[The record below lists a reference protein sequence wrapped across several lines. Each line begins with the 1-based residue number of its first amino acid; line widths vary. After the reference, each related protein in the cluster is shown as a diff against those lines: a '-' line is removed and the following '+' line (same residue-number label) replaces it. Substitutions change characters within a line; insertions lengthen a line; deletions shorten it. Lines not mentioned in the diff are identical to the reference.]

1 MRARTYLA
9 IREGFLKILGIDLG
23 TSNTYL
29 YLGSPDANGHG
40 LPKPLTAPPES
51 DSRGSFATA
60 VLYENDAPIAI
71 GNVAEAEYNVH
82 GDQGGVRYLA
92 TQFKPEIAKLDS
104 PAQKWMRDF
113 LAGLKKR
120 LPRDLFSG
128 DLKIFVGVPSLAR
141 EDFSLN
147 LARCFT
153 EAGWPRPES
162 VRESDAAV
170 VSCLQ
175 AGTLSIE
182 DMERKCLILDF
193 GGGTCDYTAIE
204 GLDALQNGGDILYGG
219 RLFDDLV
226 FQRFLKED
234 AFAKAISAS
243 PVAWYVHWVECRKQ
257 KEDFSEFINRK
268 AAAENDIENI
278 SFPMRLGWISAAG
291 KREEAYVEYDFA
303 TFLRDAEN
311 YQATSELLA
320 TLAQYKGRG
329 GISAEGLDLLEGK
342 QVGLISWLKKV
353 LETVDKKNQVRK
365 IVLTGG
371 SSRWHFT
378 RELCARLFPQADCL
392 ESERGYEDIAFG
404 LALFPV
410 LLESREK
417 ARKLLERNLPA
428 FTSQAINRANDLI
441 AAQTADMADLC
452 AAHIVDRDILPCL
465 ENAANLTVGSL
476 EEKIRASMLA
486 DADLME
492 IVHRKS
498 AVLNQR
504 IQEELEREF
513 RLWLR
518 ENGVPLTPVF
528 KFPGKAISN
537 DFLVRA
543 SSCLS
548 NLDIVKLTRLAITA
562 ILPLV
567 VGGAA
572 AHFLAPVG
580 EPVSIGVGIGLAGAA
595 AWLFSKTAPQ
605 MLEKS
610 KIPAFLLNEKNRGKI
625 VEKIHA
631 YIRKELEN
639 DFTAAQSGIAADVE
653 KRLTAAL
660 EGMVNSLNVL
670 NQIRA
675 NPN

>member
-1 MRARTYLA
+1 M
-9 IREGFLKILGIDLG
+9 KILGIDLG

-29 YLGSPDANGHG
+29 YLGGPDANGRE
-40 LPKPLTAPPES
+40 LPAPIIAPPES
-51 DSRGSFATA
+51 DSHGSFSTA
-60 VLYENDAPIAI
+60 VLYENDKPIAI
-71 GNVAEAEYNVH
+71 GNVAEAEFNVH
-82 GDQGGVRYLA
+82 GDKGGSRFLA
-92 TQFKPEIAKLDS
+92 TQFKPEIAKLAS

-113 LAGLKKR
+113 LALLKSR
-120 LPRDLFSG
+120 LPRELFSG
-128 DLKIFVGVPSLAR
+128 ELKIFVGVPSLAR

-226 FQRFLKED
+226 FQKFLKVG
-234 AFAKAISAS
+234 AFEKEVKAS

-257 KEDFSEFINRK
+257 KEDFSDFINRK
-268 AAAENDIENI
+268 AGDENFENL
-278 SFPMRLGWISAAG
+278 SFPMRLGWISAEG
-291 KREEAYVEYDFA
+291 RREETYTEYDFA
-303 TFLRDAEN
+303 SFLQDAEN
-311 YQATSELLA
+311 YQATPELLA
-320 TLAQYKGRG
+320 ALAQYRERG
-329 GISAEGLDLLEGK
+329 GISQEGRDLLEGR
-342 QVGLISWLKKV
+342 QVGLISWLKNI
-353 LETVDKKNQVRK
+353 LESVDKKTQVRK

-378 RELCARLFPQADCL
+378 RELCARVFPQADCL

-417 ARKLLERNLPA
+417 ARHLLERNLPG
-428 FTSQAINRANDLI
+428 FTIKAVNRANEIID
-441 AAQTADMADLC
+441 AQTADMTALC
-452 AAHIVDRDILPCL
+452 ATHIVERDIVPCL
-465 ENAANLTVGSL
+465 ESAANLTVGTL
-476 EEKIRASMLA
+476 EEKIRETMMA

-498 AVLNQR
+498 AVLNQK
-504 IQEELEREF
+504 IQEELERDF

-543 SSCLS
+543 SACLS

-580 EPVSIGVGIGLAGAA
+580 EPISIGVGIGLAGTA
-595 AWLFSKTAPQ
+595 AWLLSKTAPQ
-605 MLEKS
+605 ILENS
-610 KIPAFLLNEKNRGKI
+610 KIPAFLLNEKNRKKIVGKI
-625 VEKIHA
+625 QD
-631 YIRKELEN
+631 YIRKELEK
-639 DFTAAQSGIAADVE
+639 DFAAAQSGIAADVE

-660 EGMVNSLNVL
+660 DGMVNSLNIL
-670 NQIRA
+670 NQIHT

>member
-1 MRARTYLA
+1 M
-9 IREGFLKILGIDLG
+9 KILGIDLG

-29 YLGSPDANGHG
+29 YLGGVGENGRG
-40 LPKPLTAPPES
+40 LPEPLVAPPES
-51 DSRGSFATA
+51 DARGSFSTC
-60 VLYENDAPIAI
+60 VLYENDVPIAI
-71 GNVAEAEYNVH
+71 GNVAEAEFNVH
-82 GDQGGVRYLA
+82 GDKGGSRFLA
-92 TQFKPEIAKLDS
+92 TQFKPEIAKIDS

-113 LAGLKKR
+113 LEVLKKR
-120 LPRDLFSG
+120 LPRELFSG
-128 DLKIFVGVPSLAR
+128 ELKIFVGVPSLAR

-147 LARCFT
+147 LARCFM

-226 FQRFLKED
+226 FQKFLKDGGLARE
-234 AFAKAISAS
+234 ISAS
-243 PVAWYVHWVECRKQ
+243 PVAWYAHWVECRKQ
-257 KEDFSEFINRK
+257 KEDFSDFINRK
-268 AAAENDIENI
+268 AESGENFESIPY
-278 SFPMRLGWISAAG
+278 SMRLGWISADG
-291 KREEAYVEYDFA
+291 KRHEAYSQYDFA
-303 TFLRDAEN
+303 SFLRDAEN
-311 YQATSELLA
+311 YQATADLLA
-320 TLAQYKGRG
+320 TLVQYRDRG
-329 GISAEGLDLLEGK
+329 GISQEGRDLLQGR
-342 QVGLISWLKKV
+342 QVGLISWFKKI
-353 LETVDKKNQVRK
+353 LESVDKKSQVRK

-378 RELCARLFPQADCL
+378 RELCGRLFPEADCL

-417 ARKLLERNLPA
+417 AKRLLERNLPE
-428 FTSQAINRANDLI
+428 FTLKAINRANDII

-452 AAHIVDRDILPCL
+452 AAHIVNRDILPQM
-465 ENAANLTVGSL
+465 ENAANLTVGAL
-476 EEKIRASMLA
+476 EEKIRESMLA

-498 AVLNQR
+498 GILNQK
-504 IQEELEREF
+504 IQEELERDF

-528 KFPGKAISN
+528 RFPGKAISN

-548 NLDIVKLTRLAITA
+548 NLDMIKLTRLAITA

-572 AHFLAPVG
+572 AHFLAPIG
-580 EPVSIGVGIGLAGAA
+580 EPVSIGVGIGLAGAG
-595 AWLFSKTAPQ
+595 AWLLSRAAPQ

-625 VEKIHA
+625 VVKIHN
-631 YIRKELEN
+631 YIRGELEK
-639 DFTAAQSGIAADVE
+639 DFAAAQSGIAADVE

-660 EGMVNSLNVL
+660 DGMVNSLNIL
-670 NQIRA
+670 NQIRT
-675 NPN
+675 N